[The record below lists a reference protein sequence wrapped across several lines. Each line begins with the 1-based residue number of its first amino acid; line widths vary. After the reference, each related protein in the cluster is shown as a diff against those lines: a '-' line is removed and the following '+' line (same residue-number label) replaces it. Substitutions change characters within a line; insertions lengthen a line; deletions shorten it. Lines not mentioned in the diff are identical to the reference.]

1 MRLDGKKA
9 LVTGA
14 GSYGIGRAIALAFAR
29 EGADVAIHYHSRPD
43 VAASVVADIEALGR
57 ASFSLQADL
66 SEAEACRELV
76 RAAAE
81 RLGGLDV
88 IVTAA
93 AAIYRKPILE
103 ITDDEWDHMMALNL
117 RGTFACATEAAR
129 LMRANGAKGRIIVI
143 GSIVQQLALAGQIA
157 YGTTKA
163 GVAQLA
169 RGMAYELAAR
179 RHHGQR
185 DRAGC
190 HAHRLQP
197 RLPGRS
203 GGAAK
208 AHRRD
213 PDRPPGRARGHG
225 RGRRLP
231 GQPRR
236 RLHHRHHDLRR
247 RRHHA
252 AVMALSPAPI
262 SGRWHT
268 AAKWESG

>member
-66 SEAEACRELV
+66 GEAAACRQMV
-76 RAAAE
+76 RAANE
-81 RLGGLDV
+81 RLGGLDI

-93 AAIYRKPILE
+93 AAIYRRPILE

-129 LMRANGAKGRIIVI
+129 LMRASGDQGPDHPDRLDRAAARARRSGGLWHDQGR
-143 GSIVQQLALAGQIA
+143 GSAARARHGLRAG
-157 YGTTKA
+157 
-163 GVAQLA
+163 
-169 RGMAYELAAR
+169 AR

-185 DRAGC
+185 DRSGRDAY
-190 HAHRLQP
+190 RLQP
-197 RLPGRS
+197 RLPG
-203 GGAAK
+203 
-208 AHRRD
+208 
-213 PDRPPGRARGHG
+213 
-225 RGRRLP
+225 
-231 GQPRR
+231 
-236 RLHHRHHDLRR
+236 
-247 RRHHA
+247 
-252 AVMALSPAPI
+252 
-262 SGRWHT
+262 
-268 AAKWESG
+268 

>member
-29 EGADVAIHYHSRPD
+29 EGATVAIHYHSRPD
-43 VAASVVADIEALGR
+43 VAAAVVADIEKLGQ
-57 ASFSLQADL
+57 ASLSLQADL

-76 RAAAE
+76 RAAHE

-93 AAIYRKPILE
+93 AAIYRRPILE

-129 LMRANGAKGRIIVI
+129 LMRANATRGRIILI
-143 GSIVQQLALAGQIA
+143 GSIVQQLALAGQVA

-169 RGMAYELAAR
+169 RGMAYELAAD
-179 RHHGQR
+179 GITVNVIAPGATLTDFNR
-185 DRAGC
+185 DYLADPEVRQKRIAAIPLG
-190 HAHRLQP
+190 RLGEP
-197 RLPGRS
+197 EDMAEAAVYLASP
-203 GGAAK
+203 GAAYTTGITIFV
-208 AHRRD
+208 D
-213 PDRPPGRARGHG
+213 GGIM
-225 RGRRLP
+225 LP
-231 GQPRR
+231 
-236 RLHHRHHDLRR
+236 
-247 RRHHA
+247 
-252 AVMALSPAPI
+252 
-262 SGRWHT
+262 
-268 AAKWESG
+268 

>member
-57 ASFSLQADL
+57 AAFSLQADL
-66 SEAEACRELV
+66 GEAETCREMV
-76 RAAAE
+76 RAASE

-93 AAIYRKPILE
+93 AAIYRRPILE
-103 ITDDEWDHMMALNL
+103 ISDDEWDHMMALNL

-129 LMRANGAKGRIIVI
+129 LMRASGAKGRIILI
-143 GSIVQQLALAGQIA
+143 GSIVQQLALAGQVA

-169 RGMAYELAAR
+169 RGMAYELA
-179 RHHGQR
+179 
-185 DRAGC
+185 
-190 HAHRLQP
+190 
-197 RLPGRS
+197 
-203 GGAAK
+203 
-208 AHRRD
+208 
-213 PDRPPGRARGHG
+213 PDRSR
-225 RGRRLP
+225 
-231 GQPRR
+231 
-236 RLHHRHHDLRR
+236 
-247 RRHHA
+247 
-252 AVMALSPAPI
+252 S
-262 SGRWHT
+262 T
-268 AAKWESG
+268 